1 MSQTMTPTGELMHRI
16 GPAHARRM
24 ARAAFVLVMMTGSPD
39 VFGQPA
45 PGARGENEVVLRAQR
60 RQEMQQ
66 VLGDKAGYAAAI
78 VARWEESAREA
89 GRWDKNYS
97 VDLLESLMKLDPEN
111 LLAAGEA
118 SSYPA
123 MMTVLATGHGEPTIE
138 EALPSSLG
146 QNFQDL
152 VYTPLTPCRIVDT
165 RIAVA
170 GALTGGAVR
179 LFDVDSTNLTAQG
192 GSSTGCGIPLGVAQ
206 AVTMTIIAVQPSG
219 QGYLTAFGLTA
230 RPHASVLNYGANDV
244 IADTAIIPVVPG
256 GGDDFALFSLATTHV
271 VVDVLG
277 YFAASSAT
285 RLDCTTV
292 QSDVV
297 AVPVNL
303 LTNIDAF
310 CPAGRAATG
319 GGYDTAESTI
329 AFPGLF
335 MTSTPL
341 AGGWRTLVENQT
353 GGPRSIVTFV
363 RCCRVPGR

>member
-1 MSQTMTPTGELMHRI
+1 MKETGMKT
-16 GPAHARRM
+16 AHARRM

-45 PGARGENEVVLRAQR
+45 PGARDEDEPIRRAQR
-60 RQEMQQ
+60 QQEMQQ
-66 VLGDKAGYAAAI
+66 VLGDKAGYAAGI

-118 SSYPA
+118 SSYQA
-123 MMTVLATGHGEPTIE
+123 MMTVLATGQAEPTIE
-138 EALPSSLG
+138 GPVPNSLG

-152 VYTPLTPCRIVDT
+152 VYTPVTPCRIVDT
-165 RIAVA
+165 RRAVDE
-170 GALTGGAVR
+170 ALAGGAVR
-179 LFDVDSTNLTAQG
+179 LFDVDASNLTAQG
-192 GSSTGCGIPLGVAQ
+192 GSATGCGIPLAVAQ
-206 AVTMTIIAVQPSG
+206 AVTMTIVAVQPAG
-219 QGYLTAFGLTA
+219 PGYLTAFGLTA
-230 RPHASVLNYGANDV
+230 RPLSSVLNYAANDV
-244 IADTAIIPVVPG
+244 IANTAIIPVVPG
-256 GGDDFALFSLATTHV
+256 GGNDFALFSLATTHV

-285 RLDCTTV
+285 RLECTTV
-292 QSDVV
+292 SSDVI
-297 AVPVNL
+297 AVPVDQ
-303 LTNIDAF
+303 LTAVDAI

-329 AFPGLF
+329 AFPDLF

-341 AGGWRTLVENQT
+341 ANGWRTLVENKT
-353 GGPRSIVTFV
+353 GAPRDILTFA